1 MPHVNWGSVEEKRV
15 GGGIQTLPS
24 GAYKCAITR
33 AEYVTTKRGES
44 ALMVVWDVADGEHKG
59 HFSDKFF
66 DGKDFRHNDYL
77 MLEGKGLG
85 IAKHKLHA
93 LADSNPGFTP
103 SACIEQDQS
112 QPFDGKTVYLLLQE
126 RKYTYNG
133 RDQSEVNVV
142 DWLSPEEYRAGDFK
156 VPDTIDERVASAS
169 PAPVAAPPAPPIE
182 LADEDLPF

>member
-1 MPHVNWGSVEEKRV
+1 
-15 GGGIQTLPS
+15 
-24 GAYKCAITR
+24 
-33 AEYVTTKRGES
+33 
-44 ALMVVWDVADGEHKG
+44 
-59 HFSDKFF
+59 
-66 DGKDFRHNDYL
+66 

-112 QPFDGKTVYLLLQE
+112 QPFAWKTVYLLLQE

-142 DWLSPEEYRAGDFK
+142 DWLSPEEFRSGDFK
-156 VPDTIDERVASAS
+156 VPDTIDEREAQAAPTTVKAPS
-169 PAPVAAPPAPPIE
+169 APVMDV
-182 LADEDLPF
+182 ADDDIPF

>member
-1 MPHVNWGSVEEKRV
+1 MPHINWNDVEEKRV

-44 ALMVVWDVADGEHKG
+44 ALMVVWDVADGEYKG

-85 IAKHKLHA
+85 IAKHKLHV
-93 LADSNPGFTP
+93 LADANPGFKPT
-103 SACIEQDQS
+103 AAIDADQS
-112 QPFDGKTVYLLLQE
+112 QPFVGKTCYLLLQE

-142 DWLSPEEYRAGDFK
+142 DWLSPDEFRAGDYK
-156 VPDTIDERVASAS
+156 VPDTIDEREPTA
-169 PAPVAAPPAPPIE
+169 APVAVAAPQPQQPD
-182 LADEDLPF
+182 LYDEDLPF